1 MLNFF
6 SSIDRAMAI
15 LFNMVVIITSAI
27 VTGVIFFMV
36 IARYA
41 LEWSVIGAD
50 ELALVSAMWLY
61 MVGAMI
67 ASRRAEHLVVDFLPQ
82 QLKSPLLLRLHQRAV
97 ALIMVATTVFFIYLS
112 WRMLGFALKRPQT
125 SPGLSIPELI
135 PLSAV
140 VLASVGCFA
149 YALRDLITGKACHN
163 PKETGEN

>member
-1 MLNFF
+1 MLSFF
-6 SSIDRAMAI
+6 SAIDRAMASV
-15 LFNMVVIITSAI
+15 LNVVAITASA
-27 VTGVIFFMV
+27 VVAGVIFFMV
-36 IARYA
+36 IARYV
-41 LEWSVIGAD
+41 LEWSIVGAD

-61 MVGAMI
+61 MVGAII

-82 QLKSPLLLRLHQRAV
+82 QLKSPLLLRLHQRVV

-125 SPGLSIPELI
+125 TPGLNIPELI

-140 VLASVGCFA
+140 VLASIGCFV

-163 PKETGEN
+163 PKETGEP